1 MEAPESQG
9 EGEELRVHKRFS
21 PLPPGCF
28 FQSGCPVFPGG
39 WFPPPASKFQSEKDH
54 LAPANV
60 SLASLQ
66 RARLSAR
73 LRTKQEPEAYR

>member
-1 MEAPESQG
+1 MSG
-9 EGEELRVHKRFS
+9 I
-21 PLPPGCF
+21 PGRL
-28 FQSGCPVFPGG
+28 V
-39 WFPPPASKFQSEKDH
+39 PPPASKFQSEKDH